1 MRMKQT
7 YITCSTVT
15 AINRCQHVM
24 HNHSYSICS
33 LVPRVLFVQSLE
45 AREERDGTG
54 HEEERP

>member
-1 MRMKQT
+1 
-7 YITCSTVT
+7 
-15 AINRCQHVM
+15 M